1 MVEIQVPQQ
10 DELGFM
16 SDTEI
21 LGDLGFST
29 VTMDDLETMLPKEL
43 VEAVKYTVNGDEANH
58 THSLRSQRRAESG
71 DSVPS
76 AEDDMV
82 STEEDASSNTSI
94 TVRGGFER
102 EIVRAASESASST
115 A

>member
-29 VTMDDLETMLPKEL
+29 VTMDDLEVMLPKEL
-43 VEAVKYTVNGDEANH
+43 VEAVQYTVNGDEANH

-71 DSVPS
+71 DSVLS
-76 AEDDMV
+76 ADD
-82 STEEDASSNTSI
+82 DIASI